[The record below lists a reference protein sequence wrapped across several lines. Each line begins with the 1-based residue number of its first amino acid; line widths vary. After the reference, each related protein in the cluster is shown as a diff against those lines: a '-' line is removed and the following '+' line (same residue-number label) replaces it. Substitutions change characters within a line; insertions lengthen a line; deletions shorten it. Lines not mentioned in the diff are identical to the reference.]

1 MSSGG
6 GDEDV
11 DEPEEIT
18 IGSVLQAIVVV
29 VVVAHADD
37 EDDSDIWTAA
47 LELEEA
53 AVDDAI

>member
-11 DEPEEIT
+11 DDPEEIT
-18 IGSVLQAIVVV
+18 IGSVLQAIVVQV
-29 VVVAHADD
+29 DD
-37 EDDSDIWTAA
+37 DGDIWTAAA

-53 AVDDAI
+53 DVDDAI

>member
-18 IGSVLQAIVVV
+18 IGSVLQAIVVQV
-29 VVVAHADD
+29 
-37 EDDSDIWTAA
+37 EDGDIWTAV
-47 LELEEA
+47 EFGA
-53 AVDDAI
+53 AVDDAM